1 MKEPTAKMLTYFMT
15 TIKEYDSCMDALSAN
30 AGVNDKDV
38 FGQIMID
45 ATQALLIMNVAW
57 KELTGIDI
65 ELPNSVVAKAKLEEY
80 LEEYTGETNT
90 NKVDFV
96 HRLKGEPDSML
107 TLLGRLTDRDREVTP
122 KLLADIAFR
131 LQELGIDLF
140 AMEVDLETFEHYV
153 ETTDNGIQ
161 VYTNLILMRTIRH
174 IMNPEDSK
182 TWNRTKPKESRK
194 QNI

>member
-96 HRLKGEPDSML
+96 HRLKGEPDSL
-107 TLLGRLTDRDREVTP
+107 ETLAGTLSDQEAEVTP
-122 KLLADIAFR
+122 KLLAEIMFR
-131 LQELGIDLF
+131 LTEYGVDLM
-140 AMEVDLETFEHYV
+140 AGQDLETIESYIASTDDGHSI
-153 ETTDNGIQ
+153 ETWTRLIMK
-161 VYTNLILMRTIRH
+161 NLILH
-174 IMNPEDSK
+174 IMKNVE
-182 TWNRTKPKESRK
+182 KEETE
-194 QNI
+194 